1 MLVLNIH
8 YLFKNINNNFVYLG
22 MSMGNGSEWNR
33 QWEIFLNEQDAQE
46 KEKFRDALTASKET
60 SILNR

>member
-33 QWEIFLNEQDAQE
+33 
-46 KEKFRDALTASKET
+46 
-60 SILNR
+60 